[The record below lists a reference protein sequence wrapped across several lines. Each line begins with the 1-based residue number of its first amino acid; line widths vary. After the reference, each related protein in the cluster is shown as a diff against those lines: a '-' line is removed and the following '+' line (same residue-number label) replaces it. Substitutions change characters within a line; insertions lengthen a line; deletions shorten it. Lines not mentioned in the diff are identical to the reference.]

1 MRQARACVALLVFM
15 ATACGGSGR
24 QYAITLEVQDGWIR
38 SPGAQCAGSI
48 PYLFVHR
55 TGTFRIED
63 RAGEVVASGE
73 LPDGIAVEA
82 FHEDLEVPR
91 VPTFCRF
98 HIAAELPGPDAYRL
112 VLEKGSPLEFSA
124 GSGPILVTIP

>member
-1 MRQARACVALLVFM
+1 MRQARACAALLVLL
-15 ATACGGSGR
+15 ATACGGSGS
-24 QYAITLEVQDGWIR
+24 QYTITLEVQDAWIR
-38 SPGAQCAGSI
+38 LPGAECAGSI

-55 TGTFRIED
+55 TGPFQIVD

-73 LPDGIAVEA
+73 LPGGVAVEA

-98 HIAAELPGPDAYRL
+98 RIDAELPGPGDYRL
-112 VLEKGSPLEFSA
+112 VLERGSPLAFSV
-124 GSGPILVTIP
+124 GSGPILLTIP

>member
-1 MRQARACVALLVFM
+1 MRQPRACVVLLVWL
-15 ATACGGSGR
+15 AAACGGSGR

-38 SPGAQCAGSI
+38 SPGAECAGSI

-55 TGTFRIED
+55 TGPFRIED
-63 RAGEVVASGE
+63 RVGEVVASGE
-73 LPDGIAVEA
+73 LPGGIAVEA

-98 HIAAELPGPDAYRL
+98 RIAAELPGPGAYRL
-112 VLEKGSPLEFSA
+112 VLEKGSPLAFSA
-124 GSGPILVTIP
+124 ESGPIQVTIP

>member
-1 MRQARACVALLVFM
+1 MHQARACAALLVLF

-38 SPGAQCAGSI
+38 SPGAECAGSI
-48 PYLFVHR
+48 PFLFVHR
-55 TGTFRIED
+55 TGTYRVED
-63 RAGEVVASGE
+63 RASEVVASGK

-82 FHEDLEVPR
+82 YNEDLEVPR

-98 HIAAELPGPDAYRL
+98 RLEAELPGPGVYRL
-112 VLEKGSPLEFSA
+112 VLEKGPPLEFSA
-124 GSGPILVTIP
+124 ERGPILVIIP

>member
-1 MRQARACVALLVFM
+1 MRRARACAVLLVLL
-15 ATACGGSGR
+15 ATACGTSGR

-38 SPGAQCAGSI
+38 SPGAECAGSI
-48 PYLFVHR
+48 PFLFVHR
-55 TGTFRIED
+55 TGTYRVED

-82 FHEDLEVPR
+82 FNEDLEVPR

-98 HIAAELPGPDAYRL
+98 RLEAELPGPGAYRL
-112 VLEKGSPLEFSA
+112 QLEQGPPLEFSA
-124 GSGPILVTIP
+124 GSGPILVIIP